1 MLKVVIG
8 RNQSTAQL
16 MMSVNGMT
24 QSFGPKNSVPTSVS
38 REHAILSIEDDGRMV
53 LKNMNIQNYTF
64 VNMVGIESKRIKE
77 GDRIELGTNHYVL
90 DWEFIKP
97 FVPKYADIR
106 PLKKVWDDFQ
116 EELLDMQIKEKRF
129 GVLRSATG
137 LITTVAILLSMF
149 TSRENPLFIFLYVAA
164 GVISA
169 FFFVKAYIECSKTP
183 RRIQELKD
191 EFPKKYVC
199 PNCGKFLGQQSFDL
213 LSQNT
218 KCPHCSAI
226 YKK

>member
-77 GDRIELGTNHYVL
+77 R
-90 DWEFIKP
+90 
-97 FVPKYADIR
+97 
-106 PLKKVWDDFQ
+106 
-116 EELLDMQIKEKRF
+116 
-129 GVLRSATG
+129 
-137 LITTVAILLSMF
+137 
-149 TSRENPLFIFLYVAA
+149 
-164 GVISA
+164 
-169 FFFVKAYIECSKTP
+169 
-183 RRIQELKD
+183 
-191 EFPKKYVC
+191 
-199 PNCGKFLGQQSFDL
+199 
-213 LSQNT
+213 
-218 KCPHCSAI
+218 
-226 YKK
+226 